1 MQQAIIPIAADVMYK
16 IIPWE
21 YEKLPQEAEIK
32 CIVMDGWDAR
42 LLQKEINEEWKEK
55 VNTEGNMGIKS

>member
-1 MQQAIIPIAADVMYK
+1 
-16 IIPWE
+16 
-21 YEKLPQEAEIK
+21 
-32 CIVMDGWDAR
+32 MDGWDAR

>member
-32 CIVMDGWDAR
+32 CIVMDGWDDR
-42 LLQKEINEEWKEK
+42 QEQKDQMRNGKKMLIQK
-55 VNTEGNMGIKS
+55 GIWE